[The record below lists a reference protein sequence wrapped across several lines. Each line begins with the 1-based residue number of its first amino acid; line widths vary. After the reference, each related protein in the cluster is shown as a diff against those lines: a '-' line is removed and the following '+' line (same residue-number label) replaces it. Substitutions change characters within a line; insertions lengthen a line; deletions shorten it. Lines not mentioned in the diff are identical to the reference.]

1 MGRENIPAIVV
12 VALVVALYVALL
24 VTLAYITSG
33 EEEHRGWSGSTHNYT
48 EGKQRRGWGVRP

>member
-1 MGRENIPAIVV
+1 MGWENIPTIVV

-24 VTLAYITSG
+24 VTLAYITSW
-33 EEEHRGWSGSTHNYT
+33 EEEHRGWSGLTDNYT